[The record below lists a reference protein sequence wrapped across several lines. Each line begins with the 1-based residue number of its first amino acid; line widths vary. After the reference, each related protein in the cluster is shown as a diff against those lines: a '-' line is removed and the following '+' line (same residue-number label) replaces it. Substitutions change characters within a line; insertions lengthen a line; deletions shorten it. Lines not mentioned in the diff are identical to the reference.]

1 MLRGKQLVSAARGLR
16 ETRPGSPADRASALV
31 LRARTRYTSE
41 VERSG
46 VSVVMMSVTIG
57 AYQAVYF
64 ESVAQAVE
72 YCHALVPHIVPR
84 PGGRDAIEDRAVVWF
99 HVPARSRGS
108 SRDGCYLFA
117 SAGAIAAAERAGLD
131 TPLCGRVS
139 RAALPP
145 DAVLLFGDD
154 APPTPSRSQSTPRV
168 IGDRRGAS
176 LGGVPSPAVD

>member
-1 MLRGKQLVSAARGLR
+1 
-16 ETRPGSPADRASALV
+16 
-31 LRARTRYTSE
+31 
-41 VERSG
+41 
-46 VSVVMMSVTIG
+46 MMTVTIG

-64 ESVAQAVE
+64 DNVAEAVE
-72 YCHALVPHIVPR
+72 YCHALVPHIVRR
-84 PGGRDAIEDRAVVWF
+84 PGARDTADERAVVWF
-99 HVPARSRGS
+99 HVPVRSRSS

-154 APPTPSRSQSTPRV
+154 APPTTPR
-168 IGDRRGAS
+168 DPSSRRDSAARQVVRDGAT
-176 LGGVPSPAVD
+176 VPALDARA